1 MGEAATPPVPEG
13 VRTGNSTSGPVK
25 AEATEQPP
33 NGLEQRNIDA
43 TKAVA

>member
-13 VRTGNSTSGPVK
+13 ARTGDSNSGPVK

-33 NGLEQRNIDA
+33 NGLGQRNIDA
-43 TKAVA
+43 TKAMA